1 MFNSANL
8 YYLAFLDLLIILV
21 IYILVSW
28 VWKFTSREDV
38 PGEKDSKWLLLLHK
52 YHLFKVMNLVV
63 IFLFISLNLRILNE
77 TIFSSSTDLNKFIK
91 LHAWIVGNG
100 VIAMF
105 IFIDRIALF
114 KKKTVV
120 EG

>member
-1 MFNSANL
+1 MFNNTNL

-21 IYILVSW
+21 FYIIISF
-28 VWKFTSREDV
+28 VWRLTYREET
-38 PGEKDSKWLLLLHK
+38 PGEKEGKWLLIFQK
-52 YHLFKVMNLVV
+52 CHLSKVIHLVV
-63 IFLFISLNLRILNE
+63 IFLFILMNLRILNE

-91 LHAWIVGNG
+91 LHAWIIGNG
-100 VIAMF
+100 VVVIF
-105 IFIDRIALF
+105 IFIDKLALF